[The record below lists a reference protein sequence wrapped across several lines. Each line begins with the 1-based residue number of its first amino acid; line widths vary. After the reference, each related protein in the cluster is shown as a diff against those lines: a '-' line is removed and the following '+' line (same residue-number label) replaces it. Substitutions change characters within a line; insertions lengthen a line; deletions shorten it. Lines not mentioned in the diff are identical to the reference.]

1 MNKITSCN
9 NWFKISLDD
18 RKSNVEKQGV
28 GIDKGLISDNSL
40 ATETEVGFLQS
51 YISIA
56 IQII

>member
-18 RKSNVEKQGV
+18 RKSNAEKQGV
-28 GIDKGLISDNSL
+28 RIDKGLISDNLS

-51 YISIA
+51 YISIV